1 MGSFNVVGSQ
11 IDVASVVSQLMLLER
26 QPVVQME
33 NQLSSMQSKIN
44 AYQTFNTRLSAL
56 ANNVNTLLYGST
68 TAPLL
73 KPTLF
78 NDKLSKSIFT
88 SGTATSS
95 NENILKATASGVNAA
110 ASYSITINQMARAQ
124 SSVSR
129 GYTDINQDIG
139 QISGKIS
146 IGDKELLINLDAS
159 KARTVT
165 TGVFDSSNDE
175 IGTGTIT
182 INGSKGSGNFV
193 IGTGET
199 LNDLAAKLNSA
210 DIGITASI
218 VANGDGY
225 SLEIKAD
232 DAGTANSFTIE
243 INDPSEFSENL
254 VFTQTQEAKDTTLKD
269 LQQEINNANIGVNAS
284 IIYDGSKYMMMLAS
298 KETGAANAFE
308 VTGILQT
315 ALDFKT
321 LSGQEAQNAKLSI
334 NGIDIVSNSN
344 TVKDAIEGVTLNLN
358 GVTAPGQP
366 VKLDIGVDSD
376 SIVSSIKDII
386 AAYNSVS
393 SYITSQFTYN
403 ETSKSSGVLAGDSTL
418 RLVQSRLQSIVTA
431 SVPEG
436 GDYKTMG
443 SIGISFSKE
452 GLLVLDEAKLKEAL
466 SNDTNGVAA
475 FFLGSDDATGSTS
488 GMLTKLG
495 DALKGLTD
503 PLSNPIKS
511 AMDGVNNSIK
521 SIQKTIEAYEV
532 RLEAKEIL
540 YYAQFSAADEALR
553 MMNVT
558 MSSISSML
566 ASLSVNSSSS

>member
-11 IDVASVVSQLMLLER
+11 IDVVSIVNQLMLLER
-26 QPVVQME
+26 RPVD
-33 NQLSSMQSKIN
+33 QLEDQISSMQSKIN

-56 ANNVNTLLYGST
+56 ANDVNTLLYGST

-78 NDKLSKSIFT
+78 NDKLSKSVFT
-88 SGTATSS
+88 RGTTTSS
-95 NENILKATASGVNAA
+95 NENILTATASGVNAA
-110 ASYSITINQMARAQ
+110 ANYSITVNQVARAQ

-129 GYTDINQDIG
+129 GYTNINQDMGPING
-139 QISGKIS
+139 RIS
-146 IGDKELLINLDAS
+146 IGDKDLLINLDAS
-159 KARTVT
+159 KAMSVT
-165 TGVFDSSNDE
+165 TGVFNGPNDE

-182 INGSKGSGNFV
+182 INGANGSGNFV
-193 IGTGET
+193 INAGET
-199 LNDLAAKLNSA
+199 LTDLAAKISSA
-210 DIGITASI
+210 NIGITASI
-218 VANGDGY
+218 IANGDEY
-225 SLEIKAD
+225 RLEVKAND
-232 DAGTANSFTIE
+232 TGTANSFTIE
-243 INDPSEFSENL
+243 INNTSEFSENL
-254 VFTQTQEAKDTTLKD
+254 VFTQAQAAKDTTLKD
-269 LQQEINNANIGVNAS
+269 LQQEINNANIGINAS

-298 KETGAANAFE
+298 KETGAANSFE

-321 LSGQEAQNAKLSI
+321 LSGQEAQDAKLSI
-334 NGIDIVSNSN
+334 NGINITSSSN
-344 TVKDAIEGVTLNLN
+344 TVKDAIEGVTLNLK
-358 GVTAPGQP
+358 GVTESGQP

-393 SYITSQFTYN
+393 SYITAQFTYN
-403 ETSKSSGVLAGDSTL
+403 ETSKSAGALSGDSTL

-436 GDYKTMG
+436 GGYKTMG
-443 SIGISFSKE
+443 SLGITFSKE

-466 SNDTNGVAA
+466 SNDINGAAA
-475 FFLGSDDATGSTS
+475 FFLGSDDTAGSTS

-503 PLSNPIKS
+503 PLSNPVKS

-521 SIQKTIEAYEV
+521 SIRNTIAAYEV
-532 RLEAKEIL
+532 RLEAKEAL

-558 MSSISSML
+558 MSSVSSIL
-566 ASLSVNSSSS
+566 ASLSTNSSSS